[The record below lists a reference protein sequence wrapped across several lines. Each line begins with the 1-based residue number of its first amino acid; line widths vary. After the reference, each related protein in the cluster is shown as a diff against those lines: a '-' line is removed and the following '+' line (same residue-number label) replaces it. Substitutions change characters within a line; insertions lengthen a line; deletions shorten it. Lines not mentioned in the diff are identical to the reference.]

1 MEASNFVPTSYD
13 DSTQLVATV
22 ADNQYMKAQ
31 MKKPKAS
38 LDSTLVGRKCKAK
51 YNHLWFGRASGAT
64 GWDEPMPTD
73 EGTIV
78 AAFTSREDG
87 ETAVK
92 VIVESE
98 KGETQTFYIESLV
111 LVQVPK

>member
-1 MEASNFVPTSYD
+1 MEASNFVPTLYE

-31 MKKPKAS
+31 MKKPKTS
-38 LDSTLVGRKCKAK
+38 LDSTLVGRKCTAK
-51 YNHLWFGRASGAT
+51 YNHLWFDRAAGETEWSA
-64 GWDEPMPTD
+64 PLPTD

-98 KGETQTFYIESLV
+98 KGETRTFYIESLL
-111 LVQVPK
+111 LVPVPK